1 MTPRIAVLDDEHRM
15 AEILSMVMR
24 REGYSVDTFTSPA
37 LFLEQFEDEPYDL
50 VLTDL
55 KMPKTNGV
63 EVLKRVKEISRECP
77 VILVT
82 AHATVKTAIEA
93 MRQGAFDYI
102 EKPFENDATKALV
115 KRALAMTA
123 LERDNRYL
131 RRELASRYSFDN
143 MVTVSEPMQSVM
155 DLSRRAAKGRATVLI
170 HGATGTG
177 KELIARAIHYY
188 SDRVGKPF
196 IAVNCKAFASGVLES
211 ELFGHEKGAFTGAS
225 ASRAGVFERADGGT
239 LFLDE
244 IGDIDSGF
252 QAKLL
257 RVLQEREVQRVGDQ
271 RTRKV
276 DVRVVAATNRD
287 LSDAVEKGDFRED
300 LYFRLAVIPI
310 VLPPLSE
317 RRADV
322 VPLARFFL
330 ARFNQEM
337 GREITGWEKAVD
349 EYFESHDW
357 PGNVRELENAL
368 ERAVV
373 LARGQVITL
382 SDLRPAGIR
391 SPGATAD
398 PNETLNEHLDRAAA
412 EKIRSVLHDAGG
424 VRLDA
429 AKRLGIERTTLYRLM
444 KKYGIDV

>member
-1 MTPRIAVLDDEHRM
+1 MTPKIAVLDDEHRM
-15 AEILSMVMR
+15 AEILSMVLR
-24 REGYSVDTFTSPA
+24 REGYVVDTFTSPA
-37 LFLEQFEDEPYDL
+37 LFLEQFAEEPYDL

-63 EVLKRVKEISRECP
+63 EVLKQVKATSPECP

-93 MRQGAFDYI
+93 MREGAFDYI

-143 MVTVSEPMQSVM
+143 MVTVSEPMREVM

-196 IAVNCKAFASGVLES
+196 IAVNCKAFATGVLES
-211 ELFGHEKGAFTGAS
+211 ELFGHEKGSFTGAS

-244 IGDIDSGF
+244 IGDIDPGF

-257 RVLQEREVQRVGDQ
+257 RVLQEREVQRVGGQ
-271 RTRKV
+271 RHRTV
-276 DVRVVAATNRD
+276 DVRVVAATNKD
-287 LSDAVEKGDFRED
+287 LSDAVEKGEFRED

-322 VPLARFFL
+322 APLARFFL
-330 ARFNQEM
+330 SRFNREM
-337 GREITGWEKAVD
+337 GRGISGWDDDVEA
-349 EYFESHDW
+349 YLQSHDW

-373 LARGQVITL
+373 LARGQMITL
-382 SDLRPAGIR
+382 ADLRPVGVR
-391 SPGATAD
+391 SPGAAAD

-412 EKIRSVLHDAGG
+412 EKIRSVLKDAGG

-444 KKYGIDV
+444 KKYSIEG